1 MKIGLGGLFSE
12 QILGVVL
19 TGDRLTQ
26 GPARMVRVQGRGI
39 IAGEEISME
48 PITPSSTLGD
58 WLDLRDE
65 MRAAEVLLEDMQI
78 APADL
83 AVYWAMIADLLAL
96 LQEIEEYLEK
106 RRERGP
112 VEDEAA
118 LYLRTRRRFTL
129 LLAKAEEIGIP
140 REEKE

>member
-1 MKIGLGGLFSE
+1 
-12 QILGVVL
+12 
-19 TGDRLTQ
+19 
-26 GPARMVRVQGRGI
+26 
-39 IAGEEISME
+39 ME
-48 PITPSSTLGD
+48 PITPSPTLGD

-78 APADL
+78 APVDL

-112 VEDEAA
+112 AEDEAA

-140 REEKE
+140 REEEG